1 MNLQKHKPTKT
12 QKIKSCKIMSYKII
26 FYQIMSYKITFYKIT
41 SYEIVSYQIVKSYES
56 TSFEIIENLGKP
68 IRDPIRKFSL
78 SNAFFE
84 IIGLA
89 CGLRHADWFL
99 PSEIMTF
106 KPQANPLK
114 SGLGNPQ
121 SAKC

>member
-1 MNLQKHKPTKT
+1 M
-12 QKIKSCKIMSYKII
+12 
-26 FYQIMSYKITFYKIT
+26 
-41 SYEIVSYQIVKSYES
+41 
-56 TSFEIIENLGKP
+56 GKP

-78 SNAFFE
+78 FNAFFE

-89 CGLRHADWFL
+89 CGLQHADWFL

-106 KPQANPLK
+106 MPQANPPK

-121 SAKC
+121 AARNPQNVKKTKQVGAASESSSSRGVFEEE

>member
-1 MNLQKHKPTKT
+1 MDIGSDGHWVGWIL
-12 QKIKSCKIMSYKII
+12 
-26 FYQIMSYKITFYKIT
+26 
-41 SYEIVSYQIVKSYES
+41 
-56 TSFEIIENLGKP
+56 ENLGKP
-68 IRDPIRKFSL
+68 IRDPIRKFSIF
-78 SNAFFE
+78 NAFFE

-106 KPQANPLK
+106 MPQANPLK

-121 SAKC
+121 AANVKKC

>member
-1 MNLQKHKPTKT
+1 MDENSEFVSIP
-12 QKIKSCKIMSYKII
+12 
-26 FYQIMSYKITFYKIT
+26 IT
-41 SYEIVSYQIVKSYES
+41 V
-56 TSFEIIENLGKP
+56 ENLGKP
-68 IRDPIRKFSL
+68 IRYPIRKFSL
-78 SNAFFE
+78 FNAFFE

-89 CGLRHADWFL
+89 CGLWHADWFL

-106 KPQANPLK
+106 MPQANPLK

>member
-1 MNLQKHKPTKT
+1 MSNSLLLLRHLCGPISSMLV
-12 QKIKSCKIMSYKII
+12 KIEK
-26 FYQIMSYKITFYKIT
+26 
-41 SYEIVSYQIVKSYES
+41 
-56 TSFEIIENLGKP
+56 LGDP